1 MHLTQEDIMLESS
14 YREVEHQEQ
23 EDKNLDRQ
31 LWPKRKK
38 IMVID
43 DDVDFRLAIS
53 EVLVDNGYSVMTAK
67 DGEMGLNYL
76 VHERELPDLILVDL
90 MMPIKSGLEF
100 RREQIQLEGISDIP
114 VVFVTGYGLVD
125 GELCIQKPFDSA
137 ELINQ
142 LRKYI

>member
-1 MHLTQEDIMLESS
+1 MLESS

-114 VVFVTGYGLVD
+114 VVFVTGYGIVD